1 MFAFFAGMKQYG
13 EAALLINIMEE
24 IIKFIKQYAQDH
36 YNDGGWDV
44 VVECWSDS
52 DIRQY
57 LNSCKITTQPEAL
70 KQFKRIV
77 DVWAD
82 QQADAKN
89 YG

>member
-1 MFAFFAGMKQYG
+1 
-13 EAALLINIMEE
+13 MEE

-36 YNDGGWDV
+36 YSDGGWDV

-52 DIRQY
+52 DIREY

-77 DVWAD
+77 DLWAD

-89 YG
+89 YA

>member
-1 MFAFFAGMKQYG
+1 
-13 EAALLINIMEE
+13 MEE

-52 DIRQY
+52 DIRNH
-57 LNSCKITTQPEAL
+57 LNLCKITTEVEAL
-70 KQFKRIV
+70 KCFNRLAS
-77 DVWAD
+77 VWAD

-89 YG
+89 YA